1 MWWLLGAA
9 VAATVELPE
18 GDVLSSFRVRGMG
31 GACAALAESAT
42 CQLRQPASVG
52 VRRPEDDNA
61 WGADTTIQAPRHPVL
76 TRLFGGEDD
85 PAPSLRTKWQVGSN
99 LKMNRF
105 AAGVHLRQDAYNGPD
120 GAYTASQWGAL
131 AGVSGSAWS
140 VGGAPVLVT
149 WQTPEGG
156 VGAGLG
162 GVVGGLWAPDRS
174 PLRVGLTG
182 RAPVR
187 TQSLSGRAW
196 DSTRLPGRVSV
207 GLGYGFE
214 VGANTFGG
222 HVKYSAL
229 DERRHEGAPLS
240 VALTG
245 QLGLRYAGGGLLV
258 SKQLDAGAMQVRPVV
273 NVWYQSHYLPVSW
286 AMPEDMT
293 DAEDPIENP
302 GVTDDDSEGE
312 LGTGLYATV
321 GMQEVYIPIG
331 VELPIALNDD
341 WDLVPFAA
349 YALSI
354 PVDSWSTNILC
365 YDCFAGLE
373 DISLARRSHL
383 WVGVKFQPPLRR
395 PGAPTTEE
403 SP

>member
-207 GLGYGFE
+207 GLGYGFGIANGARE
-214 VGANTFGG
+214 EWPDRVRPTPDGSYLQLFTDVEVTGASGEAVGVFAGGEAPVSVVVRGGGEVDTLQRRLRVRAGAYNEPQRFGDAPDRLHLTGGAAVHAFTWLQGTRWRVGASMDWSPG
-222 HVKYSAL
+222 SPA
-229 DERRHEGAPLS
+229 
-240 VALTG
+240 VA
-245 QLGLRYAGGGLLV
+245 
-258 SKQLDAGAMQVRPVV
+258 
-273 NVWYQSHYLPVSW
+273 
-286 AMPEDMT
+286 
-293 DAEDPIENP
+293 
-302 GVTDDDSEGE
+302 
-312 LGTGLYATV
+312 
-321 GMQEVYIPIG
+321 
-331 VELPIALNDD
+331 
-341 WDLVPFAA
+341 F
-349 YALSI
+349 
-354 PVDSWSTNILC
+354 
-365 YDCFAGLE
+365 GLE
-373 DISLARRSHL
+373 T
-383 WVGVKFQPPLRR
+383 W
-395 PGAPTTEE
+395 
-403 SP
+403 